1 MRGNVNALWRRLWGE
16 DRGRRVF
23 AIYMIL
29 VFVIGVTT
37 QGLAVSG
44 ADDQAPASDPV
55 AEAPAA
61 EESAAEEPAAEEA
74 PVVEEAPPAGD
85 APVAETP
92 VVVEEPLASE
102 PPAETGSAAVETTDA
117 QDAVVPAAV
126 ALTQIITTTFND
138 DGPDGAWGNG
148 IYNGVEEEWLGG
160 FIYELYAGPG
170 PDGPWTYVGSAMSL
184 ESNGEADFGAQPYGW
199 YKVEQVLTDDQ
210 IFNGWECMSNGVQ
223 VFQADGRQNAGL
235 WFGIAQRTII
245 EVYKFSDDDED
256 GRHDDTEAM
265 LPGWEFTLYD
275 AAGTELRRGVT
286 DGNGKL
292 VFFPVPTGAYR
303 VTETPQAGWENTT
316 PLTRELAINGQC
328 TEVWF
333 GNSRDRGDLEVYK
346 YYDDDEDGVHDG
358 VEDMLEGWEFTL
370 YDAQGAVVS
379 TGKTD
384 ANGLLV
390 FSDLTPGDYTV
401 VETLKPGWKNT
412 TSLTQ
417 HVVVIDDETVAAW
430 FGNVEFLT
438 FTELD
443 LAITKLADDHTVDE
457 GQLVTYTLT
466 YWNLMTEEDAY
477 DYTIVDDYDERYM
490 TIVNANGGTVADGKI
505 SWKFAGPLSY
515 EMGKQTLT
523 YTARVSSDMPEK
535 TTYIDNVVV
544 IDDDRDFNYS
554 NNRDDER
561 VVYRPEGEP
570 FLPFTGGEYRLLF
583 GFAVAAAVLGLLLRL
598 RADNAA

>member
-1 MRGNVNALWRRLWGE
+1 MPGKSNALWRRMWGN

-23 AIYMIL
+23 AIYMML

-37 QGLAVSG
+37 QGLASSG
-44 ADDQAPASDPV
+44 ATEETATPEPV

-61 EESAAEEPAAEEA
+61 DEAAPIEQVPPIEETSAEEPAAE
-74 PVVEEAPPAGD
+74 P
-85 APVAETP
+85 APVAP
-92 VVVEEPLASE
+92 VLA
-102 PPAETGSAAVETTDA
+102 PAVE
-117 QDAVVPAAV
+117 PATETEAI
-126 ALTQIITTTFND
+126 ALTPITTTTFKD
-138 DGPDGAWGNG
+138 DGADGAWGNG
-148 IYNGVEEEWLGG
+148 IYNGTDEEWLGG
-160 FIYELYAGPG
+160 FVYELYAGPSAE
-170 PDGPWTYVGSAMSL
+170 GPWTHVGSAMSL
-184 ESNGEADFGAQPYGW
+184 EADGSASFGSQPYGW
-199 YKVEQVLTDDQ
+199 YKVEQTLTDDQ
-210 IFNGWECMSNGVQ
+210 IFNGWECTTNGVV
-223 VFQADGRQNAGL
+223 VFQADGEQNAGL
-235 WFGIAQRTII
+235 WFGDVQRTII

-256 GRHDDTEAM
+256 GRHDDAEAM
-265 LPGWEFTLYD
+265 LSGWEFTLYD
-275 AAGTELRRGVT
+275 STGAEFGRGLT
-286 DGNGKL
+286 DDAGKL
-292 VFFPVPTGAYR
+292 VFFPVPNGSYH
-303 VTETPQAGWENTT
+303 VTETPQAGWESTT

-346 YYDDDEDGVHDG
+346 YFDDDEDGIHDG

-370 YDAQGAVVS
+370 YDAEGAVVGS
-379 TGKTD
+379 GLTD

-390 FSDLTPGDYTV
+390 FPDLTPGDYTV

-417 HVVVIDDETVAAW
+417 HVVVIDDQTVSVW
-430 FGNVEFLT
+430 FGNVDFMP

-477 DYTIVDDYDERYM
+477 DYTIVDDYDERYIS
-490 TIVNANGGTVADGKI
+490 IVNANGGTVADGKI
-505 SWKFAGPLSY
+505 SWRFAGPLSY

-523 YTARVSSDMPEK
+523 YTARVSSTMPAR

-544 IDDDRDFNYS
+544 IDDDRDFNYT
-554 NNRDDER
+554 NNKDDER
-561 VVYRPEGEP
+561 IVYRPEGEP
-570 FLPFTGGEYRLLF
+570 FLPFTGGEYRLLL

-598 RADNAA
+598 RADSAA

>member
-1 MRGNVNALWRRLWGE
+1 MPRTPNALWKRMWGD

-23 AIYMIL
+23 AVYMVL

-37 QGLAVSG
+37 QGLASSG
-44 ADDQAPASDPV
+44 SQDETATPEPV
-55 AEAPAA
+55 AEAPAVTEAPVA
-61 EESAAEEPAAEEA
+61 EEAAEAEAPAEEA
-74 PVVEEAPPAGD
+74 PEVEAPAVED
-85 APVAETP
+85 ALEAPVAAP
-92 VVVEEPLASE
+92 IVEP
-102 PPAETGSAAVETTDA
+102 AVE
-117 QDAVVPAAV
+117 PAAIAITEIV
-126 ALTQIITTTFND
+126 TTTFND
-138 DGPDGAWGNG
+138 DGAGDAWGNG
-148 IYNGVEEEWLGG
+148 IYNGTDEEWLGG
-160 FIYELYAGPG
+160 FVYELYSGDSA
-170 PDGPWTYVGSAMSL
+170 DGPWTYVGSAMSL
-184 ESNGEADFGAQPYGW
+184 AADGKASFGMQPYGW
-199 YKVEQVLTDDQ
+199 YKVVQTLTDDQ

-223 VFQADGRQNAGL
+223 VFQANGEQNAGL

-256 GRHDDTEAM
+256 GRRDDSEAM
-265 LPGWEFTLYD
+265 LAGWEFTLYD
-275 AAGTELRRGVT
+275 SADNELARGLT
-286 DGNGKL
+286 DANGKL
-292 VFFPVPTGAYR
+292 EFFPVPTGSYK

-346 YYDDDEDGVHDG
+346 YYDEDQDGVHDG
-358 VEDMLEGWEFTL
+358 PEDMLAGWEFTL
-370 YDAQGAVVS
+370 YDAEGAVVAS
-379 TGKTD
+379 GLTD

-417 HVVVIDDETVAAW
+417 DVVVIDDETVSVW
-430 FGNVEFLT
+430 FGNVDFLA

-477 DYTIVDDYDERYM
+477 DYTIVDDYDERYI
-490 TIVNANGGTVADGKI
+490 TIVNANGGTVANGKI

-523 YTARVSSDMPEK
+523 YTARVSSDMPNK

-561 VVYRPEGEP
+561 IVYQPEGEP
-570 FLPFTGGEYRLLF
+570 FLPFTGGEYRLLL

>member
-1 MRGNVNALWRRLWGE
+1 MPRTLNTLWSRMWGE

-23 AIYMIL
+23 AVYMVL

-37 QGLAVSG
+37 QGLATSG
-44 ADDQAPASDPV
+44 SDDGTSTPEPV

-61 EESAAEEPAAEEA
+61 ESVPAVDEAPAEA
-74 PVVEEAPPAGD
+74 PVVGVPVEEA
-85 APVAETP
+85 APDT
-92 VVVEEPLASE
+92 
-102 PPAETGSAAVETTDA
+102 
-117 QDAVVPAAV
+117 PAAV
-126 ALTQIITTTFND
+126 LAPEQIVEPAAIAITEITTTTFND
-138 DGPDGAWGNG
+138 DGAGDAWGNG
-148 IYNGVEEEWLGG
+148 IYNGTDEEWLGG
-160 FIYELYAGPG
+160 FVYELYAGDSA
-170 PDGPWTYVGSAMSL
+170 DGPWTYVTSAT
-184 ESNGEADFGAQPYGW
+184 SNAADGEASFGMQPYGW
-199 YKVEQVLTDDQ
+199 YKIVQTLTDDQ

-223 VFQADGRQNAGL
+223 VFQANGEQNAGL

-256 GRHDDTEAM
+256 GRHDDSEEM
-265 LPGWEFTLYD
+265 LAGWEFTLYD
-275 AAGTELRRGVT
+275 STGAEFGRGLTDAA
-286 DGNGKL
+286 GKL
-292 VFFPVPTGAYR
+292 VFFPVPNGSYH

-346 YYDDDEDGVHDG
+346 YYDDDQDGVHDG
-358 VEDMLEGWEFTL
+358 VEDMLQGWEFTL
-370 YDAQGAVVS
+370 YDAEGAVVGS
-379 TGKTD
+379 GLTD

-390 FSDLTPGDYTV
+390 FPDLAPGDYTV
-401 VETLKPGWKNT
+401 IETLKPGWKNT

-417 HVVVIDDETVAAW
+417 RVVVIDDETVSVW

-477 DYTIVDDYDERYM
+477 DYTIVDDYDERYI
-490 TIVNANGGTVADGKI
+490 TIVNANGGTVAGGKI

-523 YTARVSSDMPEK
+523 YTARVSSDMPNK
-535 TTYIDNVVV
+535 KTYIDNVVV

-561 VVYRPEGEP
+561 IVYQPEGEP
-570 FLPFTGGEYRLLF
+570 FLPFTGGEYRLLL

-598 RADNAA
+598 RTDSAA